1 MATKVIV
8 QLPGERDYAVRIGSG
23 VIGSL
28 GRNLREVEG
37 FGLGLSIAKNIA
49 DAHKGKI
56 LVSSEPGEETVFRVV
71 LP

>member
-1 MATKVIV
+1 MSNT
-8 QLPGERDYAVRIGSG
+8 GEGIAPKDLERIFDRFYRVDS
-23 VIGSL
+23 SH
-28 GRNLREVEG
+28 NREVEG

-56 LVSSEPGEETVFRVV
+56 LVSSEPGEETIFRVV